1 MVHTEHI
8 KKRRVI
14 KLADYLL
21 KTFELTKQYRNNI
34 AVNHVSMNIKKGDI
48 YGFIG
53 RNGAG
58 KTTMIRMITGLVT
71 PTSGE
76 IELFSQKSGK
86 GVKSVL
92 PRIGSIIEHP
102 AIHPDYTAYQN
113 MELRSI
119 LLGIPDK
126 KMIYR
131 ILETVELSNVG
142 KKKVK
147 NFSLGMRQRLGLAL
161 ALLGNPDLLILDEP
175 TNGLDPEG
183 IVEMRRLLKRLNEEQ
198 NMTILISSHILGEL
212 SKLATRYGIINH
224 GALVEEF
231 SAKELE
237 LKCKK
242 YLNIQ
247 VSDSSMAAFILEERF
262 KTRNYE
268 VLPDNRIKIYDL
280 MGMSGDICLE
290 LAKSN
295 VKVYSIESKGED
307 LEGYFMKL
315 MGGNNYA

>member
-1 MVHTEHI
+1 MN
-8 KKRRVI
+8 
-14 KLADYLL
+14 LAEYIL
-21 KTFELTKQYRNNI
+21 KTIGLTKQYRNNI
-34 AVNHVSMNIKKGDI
+34 AVNNVNMKIKKGDI

-76 IELFSQKSGK
+76 IELFSQNNEK
-86 GVKSVL
+86 GVKSAL

-113 MELRSI
+113 MELRGK

-126 KMIYR
+126 RMFDH
-131 ILETVELSNVG
+131 ILEIVELSNVG

-161 ALLGNPDLLILDEP
+161 ALIGNPDFLLLDEP

-183 IVEMRRLLKRLNEEQ
+183 IVEMRRLLKRLNEDQ
-198 NMTILISSHILGEL
+198 NITILISSHILGEL
-212 SKLATRYGIINH
+212 SKLATRYGIINN
-224 GALVEEF
+224 GTLIEEF
-231 SAKELE
+231 EAKELDV
-237 LKCKK
+237 KCRK
-242 YLNIQ
+242 YLKIK
-247 VSDSSMAAFILEERF
+247 VSDTSLATFVLEDNL
-262 KTRNYE
+262 KTINYE
-268 VLPDNRIKIYDL
+268 VLPDNVIKVYDL
-280 MGMSGDICLE
+280 LDMSGEICLE

-295 VKVYSIESKGED
+295 IKVYSIESKGDD

-315 MGGNNYA
+315 MGGNRYA